1 MICIGN
7 VITQNYTKITVEQ
20 LSNDLSEVK
29 GELLKIK
36 NEGNNIEL
44 EKKVEKI
51 RNDWDKSHN
60 KLAYYI
66 EHNEL
71 EKVEDNFTGMQSY
84 IETFQYEDA
93 INQLDKSVFILNHI
107 QEKYAF
113 SLENVF

>member
-36 NEGNNIEL
+36 NEGNNNEL